1 MKRRTLLLGML
12 AAPAAWAQPVPGK
25 LRRVGVL
32 APSTAAREAITLKPF
47 FDRMVELGWVEG
59 RTLTYD
65 RAFADDQMVMLPG
78 LAADLVAR
86 EPELIFAPPMV
97 AAIAAAKAT
106 RMIPIV
112 FATGSDPVRAGL
124 AQSLARPGGNVTG
137 IVSFFDSIAPK
148 RLEYLGELLP
158 SARRV
163 AVVGDHTDPRA
174 KDETRALVAAAKER
188 GIDLIL
194 EFASTPDELEKALL
208 RAFAKRPE
216 AMLSVSTLASNQ
228 RAKLIEMSMRQ
239 RVPVVGQRVEFTE
252 DGAVLSFSPSLL
264 YQMRRAAEFADRILR
279 GAKPAD
285 IPIEQP
291 TEFQLSVNLKSARL
305 LGIKVPQ
312 TMLLRADRVIE

>member
-1 MKRRTLLLGML
+1 MKRRLLLLGML
-12 AAPAAWAQPVPGK
+12 VAPAAWAQPVPGK

-32 APSTAAREAITLKPF
+32 APSTAAKEAVTLKAF
-47 FDRMVELGWVEG
+47 FDRAAELGWIEG
-59 RTLTYD
+59 RTVTYD
-65 RAFADDQMVMLPG
+65 RAFADDKMVMLPG
-78 LAADLVAR
+78 VAADLVAR

-97 AAIAAAKAT
+97 AAVAAGKAT
-106 RMIPIV
+106 RTIPIV

-124 AQSLARPGGNVTG
+124 AKTLGRPGGNATG

-163 AVVGDHTDPRA
+163 AVIGDHSDPRA
-174 KDETRALVAAAKER
+174 NDETNAIAAAAKER
-188 GIDLIL
+188 GFELIL
-194 EFASTPDELEKALL
+194 DFASTPDEFEKALL

-216 AMLSVSTLASNQ
+216 AVISVSMLAYNQ
-228 RAKLIEMSMRQ
+228 RVKLIEMSMRQ
-239 RVPVVGQRVEFTE
+239 RVPVVGQRAEFTE
-252 DGAVLSFSPSLL
+252 DGAVLSFSPSSA
-264 YQMRRAAEFADRILR
+264 YQMGRAAEIVDRILR

-291 TEFQLSVNLKSARL
+291 REFLLSVNLKSARL

-312 TMLLRADRVIE
+312 AMLLRADRVIE